1 MNLIIVNE
9 NELRDNAIRLTD
21 HRAKHIVKVLRCELG
36 DNIRI
41 GILDGKIGVGTIT
54 CIAKKFP
61 FMVEIDIV
69 FSSSPPEKVSLDF
82 ILALPRPIMMRRIF
96 SQVTALGIGTIHIIN
111 AARVEKSFWDAGIIN
126 QDEYM
131 EHLVHGLEQAVDTVP
146 PAVHFYKRFRLF
158 IDDTLAEIKSDYS
171 DLLIAHPG
179 AEKMLHEHFS
189 AHSKKVL
196 VAIGPEGG
204 WVDFEVEKFLGHGF
218 SCFSLGPRI
227 LKVDTAVVNIH
238 GRVMNELEH
247 FS

>member
-9 NELRDNAIRLTD
+9 NELRDNTICLTD
-21 HRAKHIVKVLRCELG
+21 HRAKHIVKVLRCEPG
-36 DNIRI
+36 DCIRI
-41 GILDGKIGVGTIT
+41 GILKGKIGIGTIT
-54 CIAKKFP
+54 GLAKKYP
-61 FMVEIDIV
+61 FKVEIDTV
-69 FSSSPPEKVSLDF
+69 FTSSPPEKVALDF

-96 SQVTALGIGTIHIIN
+96 SQITALGIGTIYIIN

-131 EHLVHGLEQAVDTVP
+131 EHIVHGLEQAVDTVP
-146 PAVHFYKRFRLF
+146 PVVHFYNRFRVF
-158 IDDTLAEIKSDYS
+158 VDDTLAEIKSDYS

-179 AEKMLHEHFS
+179 AEKMLHEHLN
-189 AHSKKVL
+189 ARSKKAL

-218 SCFSLGPRI
+218 SCFNLGSRI

-238 GRVMNELEH
+238 GRVMNELER
-247 FS
+247 FI